1 MKHSIRNQFAVIF
14 IGMMAATVGLCWL
27 LNILFL
33 ESYYTEKKEK
43 ALLEVYGII
52 NQAAI
57 EGTFETDD
65 FFGVTL
71 SNLCGRYNIDGL
83 VVDTKSQ
90 EIKAFGRNQEQ
101 SKFQLWDN
109 LFFLDRQQGKYMQET
124 KQYKMTIV
132 MDKRTGTEYLELWG
146 NLDSGDVFLLRTP
159 LEGIRDSVKISN
171 QFLAY
176 IGTFATLSSG
186 VVIWFL
192 TKKYTKPIMELV
204 KISEKVANLDF
215 DVKYQG
221 KTDNEIGV
229 LGENINHMSSELEKT
244 ISELKTA
251 NNELIRDIEKKT
263 QMETMRTEFLSN
275 VSHELKTPIALIQGY
290 AEGLKDGILEDEEE
304 REFYCNVIVDEAQK
318 MNEMVKKLLNLNQ
331 LEFGNDPVTM
341 ERFDLYALIRNYL
354 QSAEILARQNDAQ
367 VEFTASGPVYVWADE
382 FKIEEVFANY
392 YTNALNHVETGK
404 EGKKR
409 IQITLEPR
417 QGMVRVGVYNTGNRI
432 PEDSIPRLWD
442 KFYKVDKARTRAYGG
457 SGVGLSIVRA
467 IMESMNRKYGVENQ
481 EEGVLFWFELEQG

>member
-14 IGMMAATVGLCWL
+14 IGMMAATVAFCWL

-33 ESYYTEKKEK
+33 EPYYTEKKEK
-43 ALLEVYGII
+43 TLLEVYEII
-52 NQAAI
+52 NQAAT
-57 EGTFETDD
+57 EGTFETEE
-65 FFGVTL
+65 FFEITL
-71 SNLCGRYNIDGL
+71 PNLCGRYNIDGL
-83 VVDTKSQ
+83 VVDTASQ
-90 EIKAFGRNQEQ
+90 KIRAFGTDQEQ

-109 LFFLDRQQGKYMQET
+109 LVFLDRQQGKYMLET

-132 MDKRTGTEYLELWG
+132 MDKRTSTEYLELWG

-176 IGTFATLSSG
+176 IGTFAALASG
-186 VVIWFL
+186 VVIWLL
-192 TKKYTKPIMELV
+192 TKKYTEPVMELV
-204 KISEKVANLDF
+204 KISERVANLDF

-221 KTDNEIGV
+221 KTDNEIGI

-244 ISELKTA
+244 ISELKTV
-251 NNELIRDIEKKT
+251 NNELTRDIEKKT
-263 QMETMRTEFLSN
+263 KLEEMRTEFLAN

-290 AEGLKDGILEDEEE
+290 AEGLKDGILEGEEE
-304 REFYCNVIVDEAQK
+304 RDFYCSVIVDEAQK

-331 LEFGNDPVTM
+331 LEFGNEPVTM
-341 ERFDLYALIRNYL
+341 ERFDLHALIGNYL
-354 QSAEILARQNDAQ
+354 QSAELLARQNEAE
-367 VEFTASGPVYVWADE
+367 VEFWAEGPVYVWADE
-382 FKIEEVFANY
+382 FKIEEVFTNY
-392 YTNALNHVETGK
+392 YTNALNHVEKGK
-404 EGKKR
+404 DGKKR
-409 IQITLEPR
+409 IQITLETI
-417 QGMVRVGVYNTGNRI
+417 GNLVRVGVFNTGNRI

-457 SGVGLSIVRA
+457 SGVGLSIVKA
-467 IMESMNRKYGVENQ
+467 IMESMNHKFGVENQ